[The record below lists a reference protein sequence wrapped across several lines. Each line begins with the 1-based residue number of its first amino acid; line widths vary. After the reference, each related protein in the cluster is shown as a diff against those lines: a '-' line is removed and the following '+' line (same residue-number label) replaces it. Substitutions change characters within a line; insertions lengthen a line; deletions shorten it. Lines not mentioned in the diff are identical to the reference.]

1 MALSTGVLTCAT
13 AYNNAEM
20 TIYPAH
26 VNNCRTE
33 AGGTGKLVL
42 RWLHRNRKFGDAF
55 GMIGN
60 LLAQSAPALGI
71 LVDLPLGVL
80 MWAALLRF
88 LLTIFIKEDSRVL
101 PMRLLVSF
109 TSPVMA
115 ATRPL
120 TPAGLIDRIA
130 PLYAAIILLI
140 LRYYLFP
147 LVIGYDVLSFGNMPL
162 EGMVLSVYF
171 DFIPAG

>member
-1 MALSTGVLTCAT
+1 MAGNVL
-13 AYNNAEM
+13 
-20 TIYPAH
+20 I
-26 VNNCRTE
+26 
-33 AGGTGKLVL
+33 
-42 RWLHRNRKFGDAF
+42 
-55 GMIGN
+55 
-60 LLAQSAPALGI
+60 QSAPALGI

-88 LLTIFIKEDSRVL
+88 LLTIFIKEGSRVL

-120 TPAGLIDRIA
+120 TPAWVIDRIA
-130 PLYAAIILLI
+130 PFYAAIILLI
-140 LRYYLFP
+140 IRYYLFP
-147 LVIGYDVLSFGNMPL
+147 LVIGYDVLSFGNLPL